1 MSSTARISYEQ
12 PTSRATL
19 AGSGNWAFDNGTHA
33 FLDPRVSPANRS
45 LVHLARWAILLA
57 VSSMSSAP
65 DPWFSMQQQRSLSTM
80 SSTLQTS
87 GRRRITLRQ
96 ALELADSIM
105 RRAEEGRMRAAEEE
119 VKRGFDL
126 ESLT

>member
-1 MSSTARISYEQ
+1 
-12 PTSRATL
+12 
-19 AGSGNWAFDNGTHA
+19 
-33 FLDPRVSPANRS
+33 
-45 LVHLARWAILLA
+45 
-57 VSSMSSAP
+57 
-65 DPWFSMQQQRSLSTM
+65 MQQQRSLSTM

-96 ALELADSIM
+96 ALELADGIM